1 MVRGPSGDIMA
12 VYHRRQYAST
22 NTPTQVVVVQSA
34 QPYKQIDHI
43 HTDGYSSSID
53 IVVPDLLSTSER
65 TSHDN
70 RRIQMD
76 FRKWSTILSASYRYA
91 GSSAT

>member
-34 QPYKQIDHI
+34 QCVFVTDGILIMLSEQNERPYKQIDHI

-53 IVVPDLLSTSER
+53 IVVPE
-65 TSHDN
+65 
-70 RRIQMD
+70 
-76 FRKWSTILSASYRYA
+76 
-91 GSSAT
+91 